1 MAEGCK
7 KRTIRYAKKAWKV
20 LGPVLAPHVTAMV
33 GVLEE
38 LGDSI
43 PELITSN
50 HDRRKIVISS
60 TIKRAKAIGHDAFD
74 DAKPLTIGA
83 LESAVRAQ
91 IERSLDGIREGTAWM
106 EIDDPADLNESMNT

>member
-7 KRTIRYAKKAWKV
+7 KRTIRYAKKAWQV

-38 LGDSI
+38 LGNDI

-50 HDRRKIVISS
+50 HDRRKIVISN
-60 TIKRAKAIGHDAFD
+60 TLKKAKAIGHDAFD
-74 DAKPLTIGA
+74 DAKPLTIGM

-91 IERSLDGIREGTAWM
+91 IERSLDGIREGAAWM
-106 EIDDPADLNESMNT
+106 EIDNPADLSENLDV